1 MNIRKY
7 MTCHE
12 EAVRGALNRG
22 NVRELQEWGRVHDR
36 MIRFMQHERLIHLL
50 VLLAVAVF
58 FLVLLVWTWTRPS
71 LPMLLLSGL
80 FLVLLVPYILHYYF
94 LENTVQR
101 WYVLSDEIQKREH
114 RSLTDPDLQRVRQAR
129 ERRSRRSGGRGR

>member
-7 MTCHE
+7 MTRHE

-58 FLVLLVWTWTRPS
+58 FLVLLVWTWMRPS
-71 LPMLLLSGL
+71 LPLLLLSGL
-80 FLVLLVPYILHYYF
+80 FLILLVPYILHYYF

-114 RSLTDPDLQRVRQAR
+114 RSMTDPDLRRVHQTR
-129 ERRSRRSGGRGR
+129 ERPSRRSGERGR